1 MTQRFSQAAPSVAA
15 VHDLSGVGR
24 CALTVVIP
32 VLAAMGLQPCPLPTA
47 VLSTHTGGY
56 TGMAV
61 KDLTDFMPAYI
72 AHWKSLNLK
81 FDALYTG
88 YLACEAQADL
98 VLDLFAWQKALC
110 RPFIVVDP
118 VMGDE
123 GELYSTMT
131 VAMAR
136 EMRRLCAMADVITPN
151 LTEAHLLLGQDYQTA
166 PRTPAQIQ
174 DMLSALL
181 ELGPKHAL
189 ITSMPTSSGP
199 ANVCMS
205 RGDAGYHQCA
215 YPMLPVQYPGTGDL
229 FASVLTGAM
238 VKGEPLQNAMNRAS
252 HAVYRAVRDTW
263 ALGTEVRAGVQLEL
277 SLNNLWDEPD
287 AGRLRYVHP
296 QSAKI

>member
-1 MTQRFSQAAPSVAA
+1 MTQRFSGPAPSVAA

-47 VLSTHTGGY
+47 VLSSHTGGY

-61 KDLTDFMPAYI
+61 KDLTDFMPGYI
-72 AHWKSLNLK
+72 AHWKSLDLK

-88 YLACEAQADL
+88 YLACEAQSDL
-98 VLDLFAWQKALC
+98 VLDLFAWQK
-110 RPFIVVDP
+110 RQGKPFIVVDP

-131 VAMAR
+131 MAMAR
-136 EMRRLCAMADVITPN
+136 EMRRLCAMAGVITPN
-151 LTEAHLLLGQDYQTA
+151 LTEAHLLLGEDYKSA
-166 PRTPAQIQ
+166 PRSPAQVK

-181 ELGPKHAL
+181 DLGPENAL
-189 ITSMPTSSGP
+189 ITSMPVENGL
-199 ANVCMS
+199 ANVCMR
-205 RGDAGYHQCA
+205 RGGAGYYQCA

-238 VKGEPLQNAMNRAS
+238 VRGEDLQSAMDRAS
-252 HAVYRAVRDTW
+252 RAVYRAVKDTY
-263 ALGTEVRAGVQLEL
+263 ALGTEIRAGVQLEL
-277 SLNNLWDEPD
+277 SLNAIWDDLEED
-287 AGRLRYVHP
+287 RV
-296 QSAKI
+296 KFIVV

>member
-1 MTQRFSQAAPSVAA
+1 MTQRFSGPAPSVAA

-47 VLSTHTGGY
+47 VLSSHTGGY

-61 KDLTDFMPAYI
+61 KDLTDFMPGYI
-72 AHWKSLNLK
+72 AHWKSLDLK

-88 YLACEAQADL
+88 YLACEAQSDL
-98 VLDLFAWQKALC
+98 VLDLFAWQK
-110 RPFIVVDP
+110 RQGKPFIVVDP

-131 VAMAR
+131 MAMAR

-151 LTEAHLLLGQDYQTA
+151 LTEAHLLLGEDYRSA
-166 PRTPAQIQ
+166 PRSPAQVR

-181 ELGPKHAL
+181 DLGPENAL
-189 ITSMPTSSGP
+189 ITSMPVENGL
-199 ANVCMS
+199 ANVCMR
-205 RGDAGYHQCA
+205 RGDAGYYQCA

-229 FASVLTGAM
+229 FASIVLGALLR
-238 VKGEPLQNAMNRAS
+238 GETLAGAS
-252 HAVYRAVRDTW
+252 RRAVEFVQRCVERTLL
-263 ALGTEVRAGVQLEL
+263 AGTPPLEGVEYEPMLGEL
-277 SLNNLWDEPD
+277 IP
-287 AGRLRYVHP
+287 P
-296 QSAKI
+296 QSGPGGI